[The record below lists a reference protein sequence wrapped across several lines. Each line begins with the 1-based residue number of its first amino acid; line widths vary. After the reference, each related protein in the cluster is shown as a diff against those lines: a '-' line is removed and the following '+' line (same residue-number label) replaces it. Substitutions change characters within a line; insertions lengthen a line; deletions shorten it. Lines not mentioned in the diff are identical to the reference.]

1 MLAIRGDEELDTLF
15 ARCYFRNAGVIP
27 HYSKFLKERQD
38 EELFPSAFERS
49 MVRKARAS
57 QAVTSITA
65 YFVDPRTGLHRCARM
80 DPEDDEED
88 EMEGLSSSPAPLL
101 DALSLETTAQRRQLA
116 RAALSEAD
124 RALMMAEG
132 LGVWS
137 EEDRAE
143 ALAGAGDL
151 WAFPTMS
158 ALHYSRLCEIKW
170 AQRSSSRLL
179 PLGPVERICRELL
192 HPNHPSLH
200 FSAEALD
207 AISTYLESHLV
218 RMCDDAAVAAVH
230 AKRCAVFVAD
240 FDAALKIRWEL
251 PLGE

>member
-1 MLAIRGDEELDTLF
+1 MLAIRGDDELDDFLS
-15 ARCYFRNAGVIP
+15 RCYFRNAGVIP
-27 HYSKFLKERQD
+27 HYHKFLKERQD

-88 EMEGLSSSPAPLL
+88 EMEGLSSAPAPLL
-101 DALSLETTAQRRQLA
+101 DALSLETTAQRRQKA
-116 RAALSEAD
+116 RAALSVAD

-137 EEDRAE
+137 EEDRA
-143 ALAGAGDL
+143 LGDL
-151 WAFPTMS
+151 WAFPSMS

-170 AQRSSSRLL
+170 AQRSSARLL

-192 HPNHPSLH
+192 HPCYPSLH

-218 RMCDDAAVAAVH
+218 RTCDDAAVAAVH

-240 FDAALKIRWEL
+240 FDAALKIRGERA
-251 PLGE
+251 LGE